1 MKPQDFIK
9 FSALSRF
16 LLKSN
21 ERGGIREN
29 AIPKK
34 HSHKVAR
41 LIRLIKLWME
51 WCEKQKN

>member
-41 LIRLIKLWME
+41 LIRLIEAWQE
-51 WCEKQKN
+51 WSERRDG